1 VVILA
6 PILLAMLALL
16 VTMSPDLE
24 DERTADVTPAVKWI
38 VHRLLWFVP
47 VTHFQ
52 RDIKRPKAD
61 CLQEKIQ

>member
-24 DERTADVTPAVKWI
+24 DERTADVTPAVK
-38 VHRLLWFVP
+38 
-47 VTHFQ
+47 
-52 RDIKRPKAD
+52 
-61 CLQEKIQ
+61 